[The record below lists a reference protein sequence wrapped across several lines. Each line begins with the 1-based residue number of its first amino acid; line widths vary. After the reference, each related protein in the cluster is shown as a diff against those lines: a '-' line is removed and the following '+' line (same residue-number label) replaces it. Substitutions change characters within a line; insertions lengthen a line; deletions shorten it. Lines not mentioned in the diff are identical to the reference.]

1 MDILD
6 DLKESREGFRKAF
19 DGMYAGIST
28 VSCTDPRLGMQRYD
42 ADGRTFVHLLNYD
55 YDGETD
61 QIKPVCNVEV
71 TLKEL
76 TGSNIRVFTLD
87 GETDDFDA
95 AREGGVT
102 KVLLHQVPVYTVI
115 TAE

>member
-1 MDILD
+1 M
-6 DLKESREGFRKAF
+6 
-19 DGMYAGIST
+19 
-28 VSCTDPRLGMQRYD
+28 
-42 ADGRTFVHLLNYD
+42 
-55 YDGETD
+55 
-61 QIKPVCNVEV
+61 EV

-87 GETDDFDA
+87 GETDNFDA